1 MLAKLR
7 HLANE
12 AQLRSRR
19 LRRRTVGGLARMRE
33 QGTWF
38 TLPDGYR
45 VFAHVHSPSG
55 DEPLPGVLLIPGL
68 SGTGTSFDRLSA
80 LISADEVAELG
91 CVCVHFDPPGLGRS
105 WGEYD
110 FGGPACRKA
119 TLAALEFLARV
130 PRVQGSLGVVA
141 ISLGVASGV
150 HVVAQHGRRLGVD
163 WLLDWE
169 GPCDRQVITSFG
181 TIMKPA
187 MGHGLDDEAYW
198 TPREAVRHVGR
209 LPCRYLREQAAVDH
223 AQGEYTTHAVDMV
236 NAAVEG
242 ECPEV
247 WLNGQRIRRPL
258 GPSSVATVQWRDGCR
273 NETSKILL
281 GAIGGLV
288 GSD

>member
-7 HLANE
+7 HLADE

-19 LRRRTVGGLARMRE
+19 LRRRTLGGLARMRE
-33 QGTWF
+33 DGTWL

-45 VFAHVHSPSG
+45 IFAHVHSPAG

-68 SGTGTSFDRLSA
+68 SGAGTSFDRLSA
-80 LISADEVAELG
+80 LIAADEVAELG

-110 FGGPACRKA
+110 FGGPACRTA

-130 PRVQGSLGVVA
+130 PRVQDSVGVVA

-150 HVVAQHGRRLGVD
+150 HVVAEHGRRLGVD

-187 MGHGLDDEAYW
+187 MGRGLDDDTYW
-198 TPREAVRHVGR
+198 VPREAVRHVGN
-209 LPCRYLREQAAVDH
+209 LSCRYLREQAAVDH

-236 NAAVEG
+236 NAAVQG
-242 ECPEV
+242 ECAEV
-247 WLNGQRIRRPL
+247 WLNGQRVLRPL
-258 GPSSVATVQWRDGCR
+258 GPSSVASVQWRDGCR
-273 NETSKILL
+273 NETSKTLL
-281 GAIGGLV
+281 NVIGGLV

>member
-1 MLAKLR
+1 LLARLR
-7 HLANE
+7 HLADE

-19 LRRRTVGGLARMRE
+19 LRRRTVGGLARIRE
-33 QGTWF
+33 EGVWL

-45 VFAHVHSPSG
+45 VFAHVHSPAG
-55 DEPLPGVLLIPGL
+55 NDPLPGVLLIPGL
-68 SGTGTSFDRLSA
+68 AGAGTSFDRLSA
-80 LISADEVAELG
+80 LISADEVAALG

-110 FGGPACRKA
+110 YGGPACRAA
-119 TLAALEFLARV
+119 TLATLEFLARA
-130 PRVQGSLGVVA
+130 PRVRGSLGVVA

-150 HVVAQHGRRLGVD
+150 HVVAEHGRRLGVD

-187 MGHGLDDEAYW
+187 LGHGLDDDEYW
-198 TPREAVRHVGR
+198 MPREAVRHVGR
-209 LPCRYLREQAAVDH
+209 LGCRYLREQAGTDH
-223 AQGEYTTHAVDMV
+223 AQGEYTTHAIDMV

-242 ECPEV
+242 EVPEV
-247 WLNGQRIRRPL
+247 RLNGQRIRRPV
-258 GPSSVATVQWRDGCR
+258 GPSSVAAVNWREGCR
-273 NETSKILL
+273 NETSKTLL
-281 GAIGGLV
+281 GVIEGLV